1 MKKKIKM
8 TRIEVEKAIEEKLYE
23 IASLLEA
30 YCPNAELLSIA
41 VQPDYVA
48 AWNNY
53 WELPEEQKIDFS
65 KFINDEKEG
74 E

>member
-1 MKKKIKM
+1 M
-8 TRIEVEKAIEEKLYE
+8 TRIGVEQTIEVKLRE
-23 IASLLEA
+23 IASLLEV
-30 YCPNAELLSIA
+30 YCPNAELLSLA
-41 VQPDYVA
+41 VQPGYIT

-53 WELPEEQKIDFS
+53 WELPEEQQINFT